1 MTNIQMVRLLSGYN
15 RNIKLQKKGQ
25 QNASTPGKKA
35 ANLKGIGDLANTKG
49 VHVRTSKEKKE
60 FSKKYNDIRRSI
72 YEMRGYKNN
81 KDKKDKKLND

>member
-35 ANLKGIGDLANTKG
+35 ANLKGIGDLVNTKG
-49 VHVRTSKEKKE
+49 VHVRTSKEKSDFAKR
-60 FSKKYNDIRRSI
+60 FNSLRNDM
-72 YEMRGYKNN
+72 YKMRGYKNN
-81 KDKKDKKLND
+81 KDKKDKK